1 MQTIPKVLV
10 CIDFSTYSEQTMANA
25 MTFVPKAAKI
35 YLLNVINSRDVSAIR
50 SVSEYYSDDSVVDQY
65 VERNTEIRKK
75 NLKKIVTELSGE
87 KPERFRL
94 MVRVGV
100 PFEEILNTVE
110 SEKIDLVV
118 MGDKGRTDLDRTL
131 FGSNAEKV
139 FRHSPVP
146 VLSVRDR
153 PSGRPK
159 KER

>member
-1 MQTIPKVLV
+1 
-10 CIDFSTYSEQTMANA
+10 MA
-25 MTFVPKAAKI
+25 FVPKAAKI
-35 YLLNVINSRDVSAIR
+35 YVLNVINSRDISAIR

-100 PFEEILNTVE
+100 PFEEILDTVE

-118 MGDKGRTDLDRTL
+118 MGSKGRSDLDKTL

-146 VLSVRDR
+146 VLSVCER
-153 PSGRPK
+153 PSGRPR
-159 KER
+159 KET